1 MAYEAFPSMEGRSRN
16 LCYPLPT
23 TSESTIIRSWSMTK
37 RGRKS
42 ASSRLS
48 IVPPI
53 PEPPP
58 EPPASLSPEAA
69 AIWREIVGS
78 IHHSQFTGALFL
90 LESYCRMVAFEREF
104 ARDAEELPAGPRRD
118 EAGKSLRACA
128 HLAANLATKLRLS
141 PRTRLDRRISLKTIP
156 SGRRP
161 WEMPEREPP
170 DDAS

>member
-1 MAYEAFPSMEGRSRN
+1 
-16 LCYPLPT
+16 
-23 TSESTIIRSWSMTK
+23 MTQ

-42 ASSRLS
+42 AGSRLS
-48 IVPPI
+48 IVPAI
-53 PEPPP
+53 EPPAP
-58 EPPASLSPEAA
+58 EPPASLSPAAA

-78 IHHSQFTGALFL
+78 VHHSQFAGALFL

-141 PRTRLDRRISLKTIP
+141 PRSRVDKNIKLKLAP

-161 WEMPEREPP
+161 WEWPTSEP
-170 DDAS
+170 DDNAS